1 MAACS
6 MRLLICIVGALAV
19 TGCATSSANGLLAA
33 NDAGHIAVVEVSAP
47 DHGAPSAFAAA
58 LREVMLR
65 EAALYGVTGRPMTL
79 KIELQRVHFKNPVKA
94 LIIGDDNQAKGH
106 VTVVDPATG
115 SISGAFDVQVDAER
129 GSGFGLFIAESVI
142 GALDPTGLVDVGT
155 TVGHAASADINRAGT
170 AAAMTSNFSAEAL
183 RQTFGDT
190 RFKAVR
196 LAQKQ
201 AHAQPPR

>member
-1 MAACS
+1 MADRS
-6 MRLLICIVGALAV
+6 TRLVICIVGALAAA
-19 TGCATSSANGLLAA
+19 GCATTSANGLLAA
-33 NDAGHIAVVEVSAP
+33 NDAGHIAVVEVSTPGPAS
-47 DHGAPSAFAAA
+47 PSAFAVA

-65 EAALYGVTGRPMTL
+65 EAALYGVAGRPMTL
-79 KIELQRVHFKNPVKA
+79 KIELQRVHFKNPMKA

-129 GSGFGLFIAESVI
+129 GNTFGLFIAESVV
-142 GALDPTGLVDVGT
+142 GAFDPTGLVDVGT
-155 TVGHAASADINRAGT
+155 TVGHAASADINRSGT
-170 AAAMTSNFSAEAL
+170 AAAMTANFSDETL

-190 RFKAVR
+190 RSKAVR

-201 AHAQPPR
+201 AHTQSSH